1 MGKYLNAAKIIA
13 LKIETI
19 KNSRC
24 HEAVNYMFKEGPSL
38 HDSINLR
45 QTFTQLILILIPTW
59 GQNCVY
65 LLQKR
70 NLDRPSFLCVGSK
83 SNLKLYGNIH
93 FL

>member
-19 KNSRC
+19 KNSMC
-24 HEAVNYMFKEGPSL
+24 HEAVNYMFKERPSL

-45 QTFTQLILILIPTW
+45 QTFTQHTQLLILIPTW
-59 GQNCVY
+59 EQNCVY

-70 NLDRPSFLCVGSK
+70 NLDRPSFFVWAA
-83 SNLKLYGNIH
+83 NQI
-93 FL
+93 